1 MKSKLWINIAS
12 EFSMLVAN
20 SNVAQ
25 ELDKYMY
32 LNRRKPKQIFLA
44 SENNE
49 SKTTSLYIEHAN
61 KLAG

>member
-1 MKSKLWINIAS
+1 
-12 EFSMLVAN
+12 MLVAN

-25 ELDKYMY
+25 ELDKY